1 MSLKSKLFEMY
12 YEKSYTTE
20 TERVACEMYHAIS
33 NIVEI
38 LIEESK
44 EHIDKKEAIE
54 QIREEIK
61 VINRI

>member
-12 YEKSYTTE
+12 YEKSYTTDI
-20 TERVACEMYHAIS
+20 ERVSCEMYHAIS